1 MTKSDFIKKVVAA
14 TTENEYTQKEVSEI
28 LEAEKK
34 VFTEAMVNGEK
45 LTFVGF
51 GSFEVNERA
60 AREGRNPATGE
71 PMHIEAS
78 KSVKFK
84 PGSALKEAVKNS

>member
-14 TTENEYTQKEVSEI
+14 TTENEYTQKEVAEI

-60 AREGRNPATGE
+60 AREGRNPATNQ

-78 KSVKFK
+78 KSVKFR

>member
-14 TTENEYTQKEVSEI
+14 TTENEYTQKEVAEI

-45 LTFVGF
+45 LAFVGF

-71 PMHIEAS
+71 TNTI
-78 KSVKFK
+78 
-84 PGSALKEAVKNS
+84 KNSK